1 MKKKSDTV
9 RYTAKQIAA
18 KRARGESRTDW
29 SRVDAMSQSEVERL
43 ADEEDGKLEEGWA
56 HGVVLGLPAPKAD
69 IHIRLDADVVDW
81 FKAQGKGYQTRINA
95 VLRAFVETRR
105 RMAGSGRARR

>member
-1 MKKKSDTV
+1 M
-9 RYTAKQIAA
+9 RFTAKQIAA
-18 KRARGESRTDW
+18 KRARGESRTYW
-29 SRVDAMSQSEVERL
+29 TRVDAMSQGEVERL
-43 ADEEDGKLEEGWA
+43 ADDEEGALEEGWE

-95 VLRAFVETRR
+95 VLRAFVGTRR
-105 RMAGSGRARR
+105 RMEGSRRARR